1 MSRRKF
7 FCIAFACSFMMGT
20 NFLYAQ
26 NLAKEISDKALEFE
40 SAGES
45 IGYLNKMIGQI
56 KSPAEKRA
64 LLAFLASL
72 QEQISAYK
80 DASDSYAQA
89 AGIAAGDA
97 QGMPKKTSPQLVLD
111 AVRCALCSGDSA
123 TAEKYLNSAV
133 RNSQD
138 EKIQATIK
146 LYEVWS
152 ALCKLEST
160 AQLEESVTILKT
172 YAALPSM
179 KIVKPQIL
187 LTLWYITGE
196 ASYGDS
202 LKKEFPKSPEVEVVN
217 GKIQMMPAPFW
228 YFMPKK
234 GEALALSAESAAE
247 SQKISVEKSNDENKG
262 GEKAAKQQL
271 GLFRNKDNA
280 QALCD
285 TLKSKGFSP
294 YITEETRA
302 SGTKYYIVV
311 VDENAAGNIGQQLR
325 SAGFECYTVF

>member
-1 MSRRKF
+1 MRRRNF
-7 FCIAFACSFMMGT
+7 ICFVIALMLGANFSF
-20 NFLYAQ
+20 AQ
-26 NLAKEISDKALEFE
+26 NSAKEISERALEFE

-45 IGYLNKMIGQI
+45 IVYLNKMIGQI
-56 KSPAEKRA
+56 KSAAEKRA

-196 ASYGDS
+196 ASYGD
-202 LKKEFPKSPEVEVVN
+202 
-217 GKIQMMPAPFW
+217 
-228 YFMPKK
+228 
-234 GEALALSAESAAE
+234 
-247 SQKISVEKSNDENKG
+247 
-262 GEKAAKQQL
+262 
-271 GLFRNKDNA
+271 
-280 QALCD
+280 
-285 TLKSKGFSP
+285 
-294 YITEETRA
+294 
-302 SGTKYYIVV
+302 
-311 VDENAAGNIGQQLR
+311 
-325 SAGFECYTVF
+325 

>member
-1 MSRRKF
+1 MMSANF
-7 FCIAFACSFMMGT
+7 SF
-20 NFLYAQ
+20 AQ
-26 NLAKEISDKALEFE
+26 NSAKEISERALEFE

-45 IGYLNKMIGQI
+45 IVYLNKMIGQI
-56 KSPAEKRA
+56 KTATEKRA

-138 EKIQATIK
+138 ENIQATIK

-196 ASYGDS
+196 ANYGNS

-247 SQKISVEKSNDENKG
+247 SQKISVEKSNDEG

-302 SGTKYYIVV
+302 SGTTYYIVV
-311 VDENAAGNIGQQLR
+311 VDENAAGTIGQQLK

>member
-7 FCIAFACSFMMGT
+7 FCIAFACSFMMGA

-26 NLAKEISDKALEFE
+26 NSAKEISDKALEFE

-45 IGYLNKMIGQI
+45 IVYLDKMIGQI

-64 LLAFLASL
+64 LLAFLGSL

-80 DASDSYAQA
+80 DSSDSYAQA

-97 QGMPKKTSPQLVLD
+97 QGMPKKTSQQLVLD

-196 ASYGDS
+196 TSYGNS

-217 GKIQMMPAPFW
+217 GKVQMMPAPFW

-262 GEKAAKQQL
+262 GEKATKQQL

>member
-1 MSRRKF
+1 MMSANF
-7 FCIAFACSFMMGT
+7 SF
-20 NFLYAQ
+20 AQ
-26 NLAKEISDKALEFE
+26 NSAKEISERALEFE

-45 IGYLNKMIGQI
+45 IVYLNKMIGQI
-56 KSPAEKRA
+56 KTATEKRA

-138 EKIQATIK
+138 ENIQATIK

-196 ASYGDS
+196 ANYGNS

-247 SQKISVEKSNDENKG
+247 SQKISVEKSNDEG

-280 QALCD
+280 QALCH

-302 SGTKYYIVV
+302 SGTTYYIVV
-311 VDENAAGNIGQQLR
+311 VDENAAGTIGQQLK

>member
-1 MSRRKF
+1 MSRKIF
-7 FCIAFACSFMMGT
+7 LCIAFACTFTIGT
-20 NFLYAQ
+20 NFVYAQ
-26 NLAKEISDKALEFE
+26 NSAKQISDKALEFE

-45 IGYLNKMIGQI
+45 INYLNKMIAQV
-56 KSPAEKRA
+56 SVAAEKRA
-64 LLAFLASL
+64 LLAFLGAL

-123 TAEKYLNSAV
+123 TAEKYLNSTV

-138 EKIQATIK
+138 ERIQATIK

-160 AQLEESVTILKT
+160 AQLEDSVAILKT
-172 YAALPSM
+172 YSALSSM

-196 ASYGDS
+196 ATYGNS
-202 LKKEFPKSPEVEVVN
+202 IKKEFPKSPEAEVVN
-217 GKIQMMPAPFW
+217 GKVQMMPAPFW
-228 YFMPKK
+228 YFMPKN
-234 GEALALSAESAAE
+234 GEALALSAEAAAG
-247 SQKISVEKSNDENKG
+247 SQKISVEKSGKENEDG
-262 GEKAAKQQL
+262 TKAAKQQL
-271 GLFRNKDNA
+271 GLFRNKANA

-302 SGTKYYIVV
+302 SGTTYYIVLV
-311 VDENAAGNIGQQLR
+311 NENEQGTIGQQLR
-325 SAGFECYTVF
+325 SAGFECYAVF

>member
-7 FCIAFACSFMMGT
+7 FCIAFACSFMMGA

-26 NLAKEISDKALEFE
+26 NSAKEISDKTLEFE

-45 IGYLNKMIGQI
+45 LVYLNKMIGQI

-64 LLAFLASL
+64 LLAFLGSL

-152 ALCKLEST
+152 TLCKLEST

-179 KIVKPQIL
+179 KIVKSQIL

-262 GEKAAKQQL
+262 GEKATKQQL

>member
-1 MSRRKF
+1 
-7 FCIAFACSFMMGT
+7 MGAH
-20 NFLYAQ
+20 FLYAQ
-26 NLAKEISDKALEFE
+26 NSAKEISDKALEFE

-45 IGYLNKMIGQI
+45 IVYLNKMIGQV
-56 KSPAEKRA
+56 KSATEKRA
-64 LLAFLASL
+64 LLAFLGSL
-72 QEQISAYK
+72 QEQMSAYK
-80 DASDSYAQA
+80 DSSHSYAQA

-97 QGMPKKTSPQLVLD
+97 QGMPKKTSHQLVLD

-123 TAEKYLNSAV
+123 TAETYLNSAV

-138 EKIQATIK
+138 ETIQATIK

-160 AQLEESVTILKT
+160 AQLEESVALLKT
-172 YAALPSM
+172 YSSLSSM

-196 ASYGDS
+196 AAYGNS
-202 LKKEFPKSPEVEVVN
+202 IKKEFPKSPEAEVVN
-217 GKIQMMPAPFW
+217 GKVQMMPAPFW

-234 GEALALSAESAAE
+234 GEALALSAEAAAE
-247 SQKISVEKSNDENKG
+247 SQKISVEKSTNESEG
-262 GEKAAKQQL
+262 GGKTAKQQL
-271 GLFRNKDNA
+271 GLFRNKSNA

-285 TLKSKGFSP
+285 TLKQKGFSP

-302 SGTKYYIVV
+302 SGTTYYIVV
-311 VDENAAGNIGQQLR
+311 VDENAAGTIGQQLK
-325 SAGFECYTVF
+325 SAGFECYTIF

>member
-7 FCIAFACSFMMGT
+7 FCIAFACSFMMGA

-26 NLAKEISDKALEFE
+26 NSAKEISDKALEFE

-45 IGYLNKMIGQI
+45 IVYLNKMIGQT

-64 LLAFLASL
+64 LLAFLGSL

-138 EKIQATIK
+138 EEIQATIK

-262 GEKAAKQQL
+262 GEKATKQQL

>member
-1 MSRRKF
+1 MSRRNF
-7 FCIAFACSFMMGT
+7 FCIAFACSFMMGA

-26 NLAKEISDKALEFE
+26 NSAKEISDKALEFE

-45 IGYLNKMIGQI
+45 IVYLNKMIGQI
-56 KSPAEKRA
+56 KSAAEKRA

-160 AQLEESVTILKT
+160 AQLEESVMILKT
-172 YAALPSM
+172 YSDLPSM

-196 ASYGDS
+196 ASYGNS
-202 LKKEFPKSPEVEVVN
+202 IKKEFPKSPEAEVVN
-217 GKIQMMPAPFW
+217 GKVQMMPAPFW

-234 GEALALSAESAAE
+234 GEALALSAEAAAE
-247 SQKISVEKSNDENKG
+247 SQKISIEKSNDENEG
-262 GEKAAKQQL
+262 GGKALKQQL

-285 TLKSKGFSP
+285 TLKQKGFSP

-302 SGTKYYIVV
+302 SGTTYYIVV
-311 VDENAAGNIGQQLR
+311 VDENAAGNIGQQLK

>member
-1 MSRRKF
+1 MKRKKI
-7 FCIAFACSFMMGT
+7 FCVAAALMLGA
-20 NFLYAQ
+20 NFLFAQ
-26 NLAKEISDKALEFE
+26 NSAKEISERALEFE

-45 IGYLNKMIGQI
+45 IVYLNKMIGQI
-56 KSPAEKRA
+56 KSATEKRA
-64 LLAFLASL
+64 LMAFLASL

-179 KIVKPQIL
+179 KSVKPQTL

-196 ASYGDS
+196 AGHGDS
-202 LKKEFPKSPEVEVVN
+202 LKKEFPKYPEAEVVN
-217 GKIQMMPAPFW
+217 GKVQMMPAPFW

-247 SQKISVEKSNDENKG
+247 SQKVTVEKSANEG
-262 GEKAAKQQL
+262 GKNATKQQL

-294 YITEETRA
+294 YITEGTRTD
-302 SGTKYYIVV
+302 GTKYYIVV

-325 SAGFECYTVF
+325 SAGFECYPIF

>member
-1 MSRRKF
+1 
-7 FCIAFACSFMMGT
+7 MMGA

-26 NLAKEISDKALEFE
+26 NSAKEISDKALEFE

-45 IGYLNKMIGQI
+45 IVYLNKMIGQI
-56 KSPAEKRA
+56 KSLAEKRA
-64 LLAFLASL
+64 LLAFLGSL

-89 AGIAAGDA
+89 AGIAAGDV

-202 LKKEFPKSPEVEVVN
+202 LKKEFPKSPEVEVMN

-228 YFMPKK
+228 YFMPKN
-234 GEALALSAESAAE
+234 GEALTLSAESAAE
-247 SQKISVEKSNDENKG
+247 SQKISVEKSNYENKG
-262 GEKAAKQQL
+262 GEKATKQQL

>member
-1 MSRRKF
+1 MSRRKI
-7 FCIAFACSFMMGT
+7 FCIAFALMLGANFSF
-20 NFLYAQ
+20 AQ
-26 NLAKEISDKALEFE
+26 NSAKEISERALEFE

-45 IGYLNKMIGQI
+45 IVYLNKMIGQI
-56 KSPAEKRA
+56 KSAAEKRA

-138 EKIQATIK
+138 ENIQATIK

-247 SQKISVEKSNDENKG
+247 SQKISVEKSKDEG

-302 SGTKYYIVV
+302 SGTTYYIVV

-325 SAGFECYTVF
+325 SAGFECYPIF

>member
-1 MSRRKF
+1 MSRRNF
-7 FCIAFACSFMMGT
+7 FCIAFALMMSANFSF
-20 NFLYAQ
+20 AQ
-26 NLAKEISDKALEFE
+26 NSAKEISERALEFE

-45 IGYLNKMIGQI
+45 IVYLNKTIGQI
-56 KSPAEKRA
+56 KSATEKRA

-89 AGIAAGDA
+89 AGIAASDA

-138 EKIQATIK
+138 ENIQATIK

-196 ASYGDS
+196 ANYGNS

-247 SQKISVEKSNDENKG
+247 SQKIPLEKSNDEG

-302 SGTKYYIVV
+302 SGTTYYIVV
-311 VDENAAGNIGQQLR
+311 VDENAAGTIGQQLK

>member
-1 MSRRKF
+1 
-7 FCIAFACSFMMGT
+7 MMGA

-26 NLAKEISDKALEFE
+26 NSAKEISDKALEFE

-45 IGYLNKMIGQI
+45 IVYLDKMIGQI

-64 LLAFLASL
+64 LLAFLGSL

-247 SQKISVEKSNDENKG
+247 SQKISVEKSNDENVG
-262 GEKAAKQQL
+262 SEKATKQQL

-285 TLKSKGFSP
+285 TLKLKGFSP

>member
-1 MSRRKF
+1 MSRKIF
-7 FCIAFACSFMMGT
+7 LCIAFACSLGT

-26 NLAKEISDKALEFE
+26 NSAKEISDKALEFE

-45 IGYLNKMIGQI
+45 INYLNKMIAQAGVA
-56 KSPAEKRA
+56 AEKRA
-64 LLAFLASL
+64 LLAFLGAL

-123 TAEKYLNSAV
+123 TAEKYLNSTV

-160 AQLEESVTILKT
+160 AQLEDSVAILKT
-172 YAALPSM
+172 YSALSSM

-196 ASYGDS
+196 ATYGNS
-202 LKKEFPKSPEVEVVN
+202 IKKEFPKSPEAEVVD
-217 GKIQMMPAPFW
+217 GKVQMMPAPFW

-234 GEALALSAESAAE
+234 GEALALSAEAAAE
-247 SQKISVEKSNDENKG
+247 SQKVSIEKSADENEG
-262 GEKAAKQQL
+262 GEKATKQQL

-294 YITEETRA
+294 YIMEETRA
-302 SGTKYYIVV
+302 SGTNYYIVV

-325 SAGFECYTVF
+325 SAGFECYPIF

>member
-1 MSRRKF
+1 MRRRNF
-7 FCIAFACSFMMGT
+7 FCIAFAFISGA
-20 NFLYAQ
+20 NFLFAQ
-26 NLAKEISDKALEFE
+26 NSAKEISAKALEFE

-45 IGYLNKMIGQI
+45 IVYLNKAIGQI
-56 KSPAEKRA
+56 KSAAEKRA
-64 LLAFLASL
+64 LLAFLGSL

-80 DASDSYAQA
+80 DASNSYAQA

-97 QGMPKKTSPQLVLD
+97 QGMPQKTNAQLVLD

-138 EKIQATIK
+138 EKTQATIK

-196 ASYGDS
+196 ASYGSS
-202 LKKEFPKSPEVEVVN
+202 LKKEFPKSPEAEIVN
-217 GKIQMMPAPFW
+217 GKVQMMPAPFW

-247 SQKISVEKSNDENKG
+247 SQKIPVEKSADGNEG
-262 GEKAAKQQL
+262 GEKAARQQL
-271 GLFRNKDNA
+271 GLFRNMDNA
-280 QALCD
+280 AALCA

-302 SGTKYYIVV
+302 SGTTYYIVV
-311 VDENAAGNIGQQLR
+311 VDENAAGNIGEQLR
-325 SAGFECYTVF
+325 SAGFECYPMF